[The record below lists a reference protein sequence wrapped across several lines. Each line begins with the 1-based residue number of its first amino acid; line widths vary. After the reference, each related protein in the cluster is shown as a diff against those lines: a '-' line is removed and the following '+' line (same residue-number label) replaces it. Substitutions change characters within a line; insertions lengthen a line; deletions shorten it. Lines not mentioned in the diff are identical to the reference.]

1 MFHTLTNVQ
10 DGAAVPLQQ
19 PIDNQNGNLRVCL
32 RSINYTVGWFNVGPQ
47 EAFLW
52 RPSGKTEIMGTN
64 PFPPGLYSFRR
75 LINLF
80 IEIGINFTLRL
91 NRVYRSAKMRVP
103 TGWEVHLTDGLL
115 AQLNF
120 DNDDNGW
127 FDSGTNV
134 SDRPV
139 DLAGPEALYVYLEQ
153 LNTAGNLVNGAPS
166 TLLTVVE
173 ISRNPAFSSTST
185 VRFETLELKRL
196 AGGFLSELKLTNRD
210 NTGAVLDN
218 NLQPISVVL
227 EIQKEK

>member
-1 MFHTLTNVQ
+1 MYTMFHTLTNVQ
-10 DGAAVPLQQ
+10 DEAAVPLQQ
-19 PIDNQNGNLRVCL
+19 RIDNQNGNLRVGL

-47 EAFLW
+47 EAFSW
-52 RPSGKTEIMGTN
+52 RPSGKTEIMGTI
-64 PFPPGLYSFRR
+64 PFSPGLYSFSR

-80 IEIGINFTLRL
+80 SAIGINFTLRL
-91 NRVYRSAKMRVP
+91 NRVNCSAKMRVP

-127 FDSGTNV
+127 FDSGTYV

-139 DLAGPEALYVYLEQ
+139 DLASSEALHVYLEQ
-153 LNTAGNLVNGAPS
+153 LNTTGNFVNGAPS
-166 TLLTVVE
+166 TLLTVVD
-173 ISRNPAFSSTST
+173 ISRNPTFGSTGT

-196 AGGFLSELKLTNRD
+196 SGGFVSELKVTISD
-210 NTGAVLDN
+210 HTGAVLDN

-227 EIQKEK
+227 EI